1 MSCFIQFKY
10 LANNVNRNFVTDFFS
25 SFLQCL
31 IGQVLENKIW
41 LQFVYTKTLIIIH
54 CKPEAGENV
63 QIIKPFCVTEI
74 EITILFR
81 Y

>member
-1 MSCFIQFKY
+1 MSCFTQFKY

-54 CKPEAGENV
+54 CKPGQGRGKCTNN
-63 QIIKPFCVTEI
+63 K
-74 EITILFR
+74 TILFDR
-81 Y
+81 DRNHNIF